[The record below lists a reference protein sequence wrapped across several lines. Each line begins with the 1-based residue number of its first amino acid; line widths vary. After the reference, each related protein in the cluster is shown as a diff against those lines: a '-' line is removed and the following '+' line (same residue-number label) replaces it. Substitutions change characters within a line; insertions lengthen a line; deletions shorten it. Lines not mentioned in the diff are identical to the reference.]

1 MGFFDDGGD
10 ALNNLVFGLGD
21 SISGKNQAEVA
32 KMQLANQ
39 QAAIAALEKINTK
52 QSGKSNT
59 GLIIGGV
66 VVGVFLLVIVAYVA
80 FIKPRE

>member
-1 MGFFDDGGD
+1 MGFLDDSGD

-39 QAAIAALEKINTK
+39 QAAIAALEKINTANK
-52 QSGKSNT
+52 PKT
-59 GLIIGGV
+59 GLIIGIVIGAI
-66 VVGVFLLVIVAYVA
+66 LLIGIIAIFA
-80 FIKPRE
+80 FKKS